1 MVRAGKRLATM
12 PWELHLWGVILKVV
26 GSCNYV
32 SVGAQ
37 RPLTPHVL
45 IPDKTRQL
53 DKPPQQITLGGLFLV
68 CTVIWGAHFLSLRD

>member
-1 MVRAGKRLATM
+1 MVRAGKRLATI

-37 RPLTPHVL
+37 RPLTLHLL
-45 IPDKTRQL
+45 IPDKPRQL
-53 DKPPQQITLGGLFLV
+53 DKPPQQITLGVYF
-68 CTVIWGAHFLSLRD
+68 